1 MTACLTPQ
9 GETNSINRFS
19 IKLPLN
25 YEYHIPSALHFFL
38 GCPIIH
44 SHLPNLQ
51 SCLSLQ
57 CVQQVRVLT
66 STTLHIFTESCR
78 VYFLNTLYD
87 MTFPG
92 PIGIALV
99 NCYSP
104 RLLSLLLNRGFS
116 PSGFS
121 RRCLW
126 PLLRQQ
132 SPHCIHQLMH
142 LHCPQKTSFLQA
154 QNMFCS
160 KWVAWCLAHDKLP
173 KSNMLQ
179 KCVHHYIYL
188 HTFRSRL
195 YLYKCPKHGV
205 DHRVRNS
212 SRH

>member
-1 MTACLTPQ
+1 MPPSPLSFYSTLPMALISFIKIWHIWELWMTACLTPQ
-9 GETNSINRFS
+9 GETNPINRLS

-25 YEYHIPSALHFFL
+25 YEYHTPSALHFFL

-57 CVQQVRVLT
+57 YVQQVRVLT
-66 STTLHIFTESCR
+66 STTPHIFTESCR
-78 VYFLNTLYD
+78 IYLLNTLYD

-121 RRCLW
+121 RRHLW

-142 LHCPQKTSFLQA
+142 LHCPQKNKFLA
-154 QNMFCS
+154 GTEYVLFKVGS
-160 KWVAWCLAHDKLP
+160 LVPGIW
-173 KSNMLQ
+173 
-179 KCVHHYIYL
+179 
-188 HTFRSRL
+188 
-195 YLYKCPKHGV
+195 
-205 DHRVRNS
+205 
-212 SRH
+212 